1 MRLIYQEEA
10 LSCGIHR
17 YIVCNG
23 TTTFTLNKGGSDI
36 PSAGGGLDAQDDA
49 VVRLS
54 GNVCFTEN
62 EASYQEACILI
73 AVHSW
78 CSNHP

>member
-1 MRLIYQEEA
+1 MRFTNFTSNEA
-10 LSCGIHR
+10 YLSGGGLVMR
-17 YIVCNG
+17 NSSLVCNG

-36 PSAGGGLDAQDDA
+36 PSAGGGLDVQDDA

-62 EASYQEACILI
+62 EA
-73 AVHSW
+73 
-78 CSNHP
+78 